1 MSLSI
6 FSFCV
11 YFIDIYPY
19 DEPVSQ
25 SILVIHYFTFQPR
38 KLTSEVIKQLNRVTP
53 IDVINLANH

>member
-11 YFIDIYPY
+11 YFIDIYP
-19 DEPVSQ
+19 
-25 SILVIHYFTFQPR
+25 ILVIHYFTFQPR

>member
-1 MSLSI
+1 MSTLLTSI
-6 FSFCV
+6 QYISLA
-11 YFIDIYPY
+11 YY